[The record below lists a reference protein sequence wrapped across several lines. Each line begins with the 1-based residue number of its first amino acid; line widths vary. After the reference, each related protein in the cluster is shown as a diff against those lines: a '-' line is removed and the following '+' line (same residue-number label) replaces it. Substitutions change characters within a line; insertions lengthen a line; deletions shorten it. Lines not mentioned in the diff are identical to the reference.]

1 MTAWVKTSLL
11 MRVSETVTYRGRQAY
26 HETLA
31 RVKTKYCFFLVQ
43 FLNSALLSVSLK
55 QFV

>member
-1 MTAWVKTSLL
+1 MTAWVKTSLT
-11 MRVSETVTYRGRQAY
+11 MRVSETVTYRGRRAY

-31 RVKTKYCFFLVQ
+31 TVKAKYYFFLVQ
-43 FLNSALLSVSLK
+43 ILNSAVLSVILK

>member
-11 MRVSETVTYRGRQAY
+11 TRVSETVTYRRRRAY

-31 RVKTKYCFFLVQ
+31 KVKAKYYFFSAKI
-43 FLNSALLSVSLK
+43 LNYAL
-55 QFV
+55 

>member
-11 MRVSETVTYRGRQAY
+11 MPVLETVTYRGRLAY

-31 RVKTKYCFFLVQ
+31 TVKAKYYFFLVQ
-43 FLNSALLSVSLK
+43 ILNSALLSVILK